1 MRAKYKAGL
10 HTVCSWLASFQQ
22 LAQLPLGD
30 DFFRRIGVLDDEV
43 AGVAGHHHGL
53 ERTLCAAT
61 DLDHLVG
68 SDEMVFQPLTA
79 VDAGGFG
86 LRDDGHKVTVI
97 DVAEHLGEVPAGPK
111 FVARRIG
118 VADGFKWGDVL
129 AHGKEFAGVVGC
141 RWSVVGGRWSVV
153 ELVCFYQTHFRCPR
167 KQNPNFW

>member
-1 MRAKYKAGL
+1 
-10 HTVCSWLASFQQ
+10 
-22 LAQLPLGD
+22 
-30 DFFRRIGVLDDEV
+30 
-43 AGVAGHHHGL
+43 
-53 ERTLCAAT
+53 
-61 DLDHLVG
+61 
-68 SDEMVFQPLTA
+68 MVFQPLTA

-129 AHGKEFAGVVGC
+129 AHGKEFAGVVGG
-141 RWSVVGGRWSVV
+141 RLSVVGGRWSVV